1 MRLTEDMTKPLEAPG
16 FVEGDFT
23 NAKQVNT
30 QTGFYL
36 KWTYVYKIIC
46 KRQTKKWVVTTEVFD
61 EKGACP
67 CRLNTRFLY
76 DD

>member
-1 MRLTEDMTKPLEAPG
+1 MTKPLEAPG

-46 KRQTKKWVVTTEVFD
+46 KRQTKK
-61 EKGACP
+61 
-67 CRLNTRFLY
+67 
-76 DD
+76 